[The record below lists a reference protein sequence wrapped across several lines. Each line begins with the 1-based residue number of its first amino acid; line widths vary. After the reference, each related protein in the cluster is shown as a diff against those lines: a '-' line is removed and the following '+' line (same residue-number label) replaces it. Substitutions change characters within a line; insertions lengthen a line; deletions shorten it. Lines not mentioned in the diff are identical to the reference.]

1 VSPGPAE
8 ADAPALARAVLD
20 GDRRA
25 LGRAVTLVESTRP
38 DHRLAA
44 DRLLELLLPHAG
56 RAVRIGVSGVPGV
69 GKSTLIEALGLMI
82 VGEGRRLAVLAVD
95 PSSGR
100 TGGSILGDKT
110 RMGELARSE
119 LAYIRPS
126 PAGGTLGGVARR
138 TREAMVVCEAAGAGV
153 VLVETVGVGQSETAV
168 AAMTDLFLLLVAPGG
183 GDDLQGIKRGIMEL
197 ADLVAVT
204 KADGDLA
211 PAAARALADHRAALR
226 LMAPRHDGMPAHA
239 RAVSAL
245 TGAGLPELWH
255 DLLERRERLAASGA
269 LTAMRS
275 RQSRE
280 WMWTEVR
287 EGLLDR
293 ARRAHGALAAD
304 LEARVEAGL
313 MLPHVAA
320 ARLVERIAGGG

>member
-1 VSPGPAE
+1 VTAGAAVDVPG
-8 ADAPALARAVLD
+8 LARAVRD

-25 LGRAVTLVESTRP
+25 LGRAITLVESTRA

-44 DRLLELLLPHAG
+44 DALLEALLPHSG
-56 RAVRIGVSGVPGV
+56 GAVRIGVSGVPGV
-69 GKSTLIEALGLMI
+69 GKSTLIEALGLTV
-82 VGEGRRLAVLAVD
+82 VGGGHRLAVLAVD

-110 RMGELARSE
+110 RMGELARSD

-138 TREAMVVCEAAGAGV
+138 TREAIVVCEAAGAEV

-197 ADLVAVT
+197 ADVVAVN

-211 PAAARALADHRAALR
+211 PAAARTVADYRAALR
-226 LMAPRHDGMPAHA
+226 LMVPRHAGMPPDA
-239 RAVSAL
+239 RPVSAL
-245 TGAGLPELWH
+245 TGSGLRELWD
-255 DLLERRERLAASGA
+255 DLLARRARLERRGELA
-269 LTAMRS
+269 AMRS
-275 RQSRE
+275 RQARD

-287 EGLLDR
+287 EGLLER
-293 ARRAHGALAAD
+293 ARAGAGDLAAD
-304 LEARVEAGL
+304 LEARVGAGEV
-313 MLPHVAA
+313 LPHVAA
-320 ARLVERIAGGG
+320 ARIVARLAGPGD